1 MNFNVT
7 GIFFLSAL
15 GTIFFLVAMPII
27 AGLLAAEKGRNVTLW
42 AILGAIPGFNAIF
55 MIYFVGATNLNL
67 EKNLD
72 KVLAQLEKE

>member
-1 MNFNVT
+1 MSLNST
-7 GIFFLSAL
+7 SIL
-15 GTIFFLVAMPII
+15 GTLVLLLAMPII

-42 AILGAIPGFNAIF
+42 AVLGAIPGFNAIF

-72 KVLAQLEKE
+72 KILAQLEKE